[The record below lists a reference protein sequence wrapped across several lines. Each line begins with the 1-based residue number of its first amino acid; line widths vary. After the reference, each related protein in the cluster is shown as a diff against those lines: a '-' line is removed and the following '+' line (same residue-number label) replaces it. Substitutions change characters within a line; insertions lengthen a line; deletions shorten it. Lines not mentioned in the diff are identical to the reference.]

1 MEIRQIRQQ
10 LTQVDLIV
18 HRATLALRNDKAAP
32 QELKDYVQRLGDQ
45 SQQAQKTVKEAQDET
60 ALWRYIYDMEQTSD
74 RAKESARLERTSQV
88 GGAARAPAGLRPQV
102 PGALSARDRSW
113 DNARRTARNGGDLV
127 STQVLKQHRA
137 CRGPEPS

>member
-74 RAKESARLERTSQV
+74 RAKEACEK
-88 GGAARAPAGLRPQV
+88 
-102 PGALSARDRSW
+102 ARDLSVQAKSAVRL
-113 DNARRTARNGGDLV
+113 AHQ
-127 STQVLKQHRA
+127 QVFGLKYRVH
-137 CRGPEPS
+137 